1 MFRYL
6 FLLIICIS
14 FAKQA
19 SASSDSLFF
28 STLSIRDGLP
38 SNIINSIAQ
47 DKNDFIWIGTSN
59 GLCRYDGH
67 RFITFKREGS
77 NSLPANEISSLLID
91 GDFIWVGTWKG
102 LCKINT
108 LTFEVVPIDMKGNN
122 IIRTLCKGDENNIW
136 AGTTTGLIK
145 YSKDGL
151 IEYNTSNSNISHN
164 VIRAILPDKFGNLW
178 VGTYDKVNK
187 LPKGQNSFV
196 QVDLKRNYK
205 PELKNN
211 LICDIKP
218 VVGNDSLIWVGT
230 ETGLCQV
237 NVFSGSY
244 HQYNEKNVKLSNEVV
259 KNIYTDNKGNLW
271 LGTDFG
277 LNILSLK
284 DFSNKIVFHNPQL
297 PYSIANNVIWQIME
311 DTGGV

>member
-91 GDFIWVGTWKG
+91 GDFIG
-102 LCKINT
+102 L
-108 LTFEVVPIDMKGNN
+108 EPG
-122 IIRTLCKGDENNIW
+122 
-136 AGTTTGLIK
+136 
-145 YSKDGL
+145 KD
-151 IEYNTSNSNISHN
+151 
-164 VIRAILPDKFGNLW
+164 
-178 VGTYDKVNK
+178 
-187 LPKGQNSFV
+187 
-196 QVDLKRNYK
+196 
-205 PELKNN
+205 
-211 LICDIKP
+211 C
-218 VVGNDSLIWVGT
+218 
-230 ETGLCQV
+230 
-237 NVFSGSY
+237 
-244 HQYNEKNVKLSNEVV
+244 VK
-259 KNIYTDNKGNLW
+259 
-271 LGTDFG
+271 
-277 LNILSLK
+277 
-284 DFSNKIVFHNPQL
+284 
-297 PYSIANNVIWQIME
+297 
-311 DTGGV
+311 